1 MLLSY
6 LGFGIKKREVR
17 VEEGLVLFAREL
29 VHFAF
34 LGFNADGDFHRIDVA
49 ICALSV
55 CRLKH
60 LHETLVLRSEKGSE
74 ELRILLR
81 FCRYCVFSLPCIEWR
96 EGEDRRRHLQFKEET
111 TFTLGG
117 GTKHVLDTSKHFK
130 ALK

>member
-1 MLLSY
+1 M
-6 LGFGIKKREVR
+6 FGIKKREVR

-34 LGFNADGDFHRIDVA
+34 LGINVDGDFHRIDVA

-60 LHETLVLRSEKGSE
+60 LHKTLVLRSEEGSE

-81 FCRYCVFSLPCIEWR
+81 FCRYCVFSLLYIEWR

-111 TFTLGG
+111 TITLGG
-117 GTKHVLDTSKHFK
+117 GTKHVLDTSKHFE

>member
-6 LGFGIKKREVR
+6 LVFGIKRREVG

-49 ICALSV
+49 DCARSV

-60 LHETLVLRSEKGSE
+60 LHKTLVLRSEEGSE

-81 FCRYCVFSLPCIEWR
+81 FCRYCVFPLLCVEWR
-96 EGEDRRRHLQFKEET
+96 EGEDRRRHLQFTEET
-111 TFTLGG
+111 TITLGG
-117 GTKHVLDTSKHFK
+117 GTKHVLDTSKHFE

>member
-1 MLLSY
+1 M
-6 LGFGIKKREVR
+6 FGIKKREVR

-34 LGFNADGDFHRIDVA
+34 LGINVDDDSHGIDVA
-49 ICALSV
+49 VCALSV

-60 LHETLVLRSEKGSE
+60 LHETLVLRSEEGSE
-74 ELRILLR
+74 ELRILHR
-81 FCRYCVFSLPCIEWR
+81 FCRYCVFSLLCVEWR

-117 GTKHVLDTSKHFK
+117 GTKHVLVTSKHFE

>member
-1 MLLSY
+1 M
-6 LGFGIKKREVR
+6 FGIKKREVR

-34 LGFNADGDFHRIDVA
+34 LGFIADGDFHGIDVA
-49 ICALSV
+49 ICALSI

-60 LHETLVLRSEKGSE
+60 LHETFVLRSEEGSE

-81 FCRYCVFSLPCIEWR
+81 FCRYRVFSLPCIEWR

-117 GTKHVLDTSKHFK
+117 GTKHVLDTSKHFE